1 MKNQKGFGNEIQN
14 HKEKLDADSH
24 LSKSIFSHCVF
35 DLCNQSVGFIFDF
48 KADAGTNIYEFTI
61 SEIPQ
66 DKEAIENFII
76 QIARK

>member
-14 HKEKLDADSH
+14 HKEKLDTDSH
-24 LSKSIFSHCVF
+24 IFEHIFSHCVF
-35 DLCNQSVGFIFDF
+35 DYVITGVGFIFDF
-48 KADAGTNIYEFTI
+48 KADAGANIYEFTI

-76 QIARK
+76 QIARI